1 MFDLP
6 HLYPYCSLC
15 LFSPSLL
22 VDAESLIASSLE
34 PKSQLICVIPMH
46 VKYIPEEH
54 FKGPATLWAYL
65 PHNLSPSVRG
75 TLFKFAYKVVVAV
88 QVKNINSEIKSH
100 LIQLPLRI
108 LPSKMMYQSLRI
120 EENDA
125 KKEGYPP
132 DHSSNPF
139 WVPDTRDENSYFSFA
154 FDECSP
160 VRERGEASSSH
171 LWEEKTARSSDE
183 LSPSVSQC
191 EELSCSDQSA
201 QDAKKVYIYPS
212 KQEEL
217 MNVLANSPPAN
228 FVISTSRG
236 RIGRLSFQR
245 TLLCLGDMI
254 RGYFD
259 FNEAVVPCFTCV
271 ISLESEEK
279 YMLHS
284 ENPFLL
290 SDCKVATRND
300 EVQNYSIGCIPLSNI
315 GQSVCTNFQPLG
327 TTQYTAGADITLN
340 CISKLMLPFTIPIP
354 SNITP
359 QFHSVSLSSPYI
371 ALDYR
376 WRLHLEFDLISES
389 SKKDVFDHLNGKTC
403 VKRSY
408 GTVWTFPSNIKT
420 EKFTMDIPVQLVLS
434 TPSVI
439 DYLRDDIERSLRI

>member
-1 MFDLP
+1 MN
-6 HLYPYCSLC
+6 
-15 LFSPSLL
+15 

-132 DHSSNPF
+132 NHSSNPF

-183 LSPSVSQC
+183 LSHSVSQC

-254 RGYFD
+254 RG
-259 FNEAVVPCFTCV
+259 
-271 ISLESEEK
+271 
-279 YMLHS
+279 
-284 ENPFLL
+284 
-290 SDCKVATRND
+290 
-300 EVQNYSIGCIPLSNI
+300 
-315 GQSVCTNFQPLG
+315 
-327 TTQYTAGADITLN
+327 TTQYTTGADITLN

-408 GTVWTFPSNIKT
+408 GTVWTFPSKIQT